1 MDTNDVNSEKKKVK
15 PKNLE
20 EMSIEALGE
29 YINELKEEIDRVKK
43 VIVSKEVAQKDAQS
57 FFKWYVSQNKIL
69 YNLNSTVF
77 SCTTAI
83 RWVQEIERSL
93 PNLI

>member
-43 VIVSKEVAQKDAQS
+43 VIVTKEVAQKDAQS
-57 FFKWYVSQNKIL
+57 FFK
-69 YNLNSTVF
+69 
-77 SCTTAI
+77 
-83 RWVQEIERSL
+83 
-93 PNLI
+93 